1 MELWKV
7 IMPKPEGFKLNLKLL
22 NGICVM
28 PSLPGHEEETK
39 QLYLHNSS
47 ARGSIFLGDT
57 FQDYGFGLTSNVPV
71 NTAVSSDF
79 HPSFEHYF
87 PYQN

>member
-7 IMPKPEGFKLNLKLL
+7 IMPKPEGLKLNLKLL
-22 NGICVM
+22 NRICVM
-28 PSLPGHEEETK
+28 PSFPVDEEETK

-47 ARGSIFLGDT
+47 ARR
-57 FQDYGFGLTSNVPV
+57 FGLTSRVPV
-71 NTAVSSDF
+71 KKAVSSDL
-79 HPSFEHYF
+79 HPYFEQFF